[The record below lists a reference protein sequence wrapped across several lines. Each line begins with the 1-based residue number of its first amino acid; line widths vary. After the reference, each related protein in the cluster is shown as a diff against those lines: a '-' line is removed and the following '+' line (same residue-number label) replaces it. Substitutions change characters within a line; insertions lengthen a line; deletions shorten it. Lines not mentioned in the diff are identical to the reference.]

1 MYSFFEKTSSHNDK
15 RERSCLMMGEED
27 VTQHRSITLVHQL
40 IAMANAKRVYIH
52 VCCCCGGGGGGGGT
66 CCTNSSVEKI
76 LCVRNF
82 FFLFFFSF
90 FFFIYGEH
98 DDAARD

>member
-1 MYSFFEKTSSHNDK
+1 MYSFYEKTSSHNDK

-52 VCCCCGGGGGGGGT
+52 VCCCCCGGGGGGT
-66 CCTNSSVEKI
+66 CCTNYSVEKI
-76 LCVRNF
+76 LCARNF
-82 FFLFFFSF
+82 FFLFFSF

>member
-1 MYSFFEKTSSHNDK
+1 MYSFYEKTSSHNDK
-15 RERSCLMMGEED
+15 KERSCLMMGEED

-40 IAMANAKRVYIH
+40 IAMANAKCVYIH
-52 VCCCCGGGGGGGGT
+52 VCCCCCCGGGT
-66 CCTNSSVEKI
+66 CCTKYSVQKI

-90 FFFIYGEH
+90 FFFFICGEH